1 MPEGKFVAP
10 GQVFRNPELARTYR
24 LIAEGGRDAFYRGE
38 IARRIVEFSQ
48 KHGGFFSL
56 KDFADHH
63 GAWVD
68 PVSTNYRGYQ
78 VWELPPNGQGLAA
91 LEMLNILEGF
101 EIAALGHNSA
111 EYLHLFIEAKK
122 LAFAD
127 RARYYADP
135 DFYKVPLEV
144 LLSKDYAAER
154 RKLIDPRKARI
165 DDPPGDV
172 PESHDT
178 IYLTTADKDGNLVSL
193 IQSNSFGFGS
203 GYVPDGL
210 GFALQNRGA
219 MFNLDPRHPNGLV
232 PHKRPFHTIIPS
244 FVTREGKPWLSFGV
258 MGGPMQPQGHVQVL
272 VNLIDFGMDLQEA
285 VDAPRV
291 QHFGSSEPWGVKME
305 QGGYVAYEIGI
316 DPAVIAQLE
325 KMGHRTHPQGH
336 LAFFGGCQAIMCA
349 DQGVYHGASDP
360 RRAGCAFGY

>member
-1 MPEGKFVAP
+1 
-10 GQVFRNPELARTYR
+10 
-24 LIAEGGRDAFYRGE
+24 
-38 IARRIVEFSQ
+38 
-48 KHGGFFSL
+48 
-56 KDFADHH
+56 
-63 GAWVD
+63 
-68 PVSTNYRGYQ
+68 
-78 VWELPPNGQGLAA
+78 
-91 LEMLNILEGF
+91 
-101 EIAALGHNSA
+101 
-111 EYLHLFIEAKK
+111 
-122 LAFAD
+122 
-127 RARYYADP
+127 
-135 DFYKVPLEV
+135 DFYKVPLEA
-144 LLSKDYAAER
+144 LLSKEYAAER
-154 RKLIDPRKARI
+154 RKLIDPVKARA

-178 IYLTTADKDGNLVSL
+178 IYLTAADKDGNLVSL

-210 GFALQNRGA
+210 GFVLQNRGA
-219 MFNLDPRHPNGLV
+219 MFNLDPKHPNSLV

-244 FVTREGKPWLSFGV
+244 FVTRDGKPWLSFGV

-285 VDAPRV
+285 GDAPRV

-316 DPAVIAQLE
+316 DPAVIARLE

-336 LAFFGGCQAIMCA
+336 LTFFGGYQAILR
-349 DQGVYHGASDP
+349 DGQGVYHGASDP